1 MCTFLF
7 TKIESIMNYENKK
20 ILWVDDEIDLLRPHV
35 LFLENKGYKV
45 STLTNAE
52 DAIEIVKKEDFDIV
66 LLDEMLHG
74 MDGLTA
80 LAELKDINPGLPIIM
95 VTKSEEE
102 SLMEEAIGSK
112 IDDYLTKPVNPS
124 QILLVCKKILDKKKI
139 SGQII
144 SRDYTSE
151 FNKISARLISPMNW
165 QDWIDIHTKLSEWD
179 VELDA
184 HPDLGL
190 KQILYDQKRDCNAE
204 FGRYFENHYHS
215 WLTGND
221 GPPLSPDV
229 VPNFVL
235 PHVKAGEKT
244 VLLIIDALRLDQWL
258 ILEPLLR
265 SYFKVTRDYYYS
277 IIPTAT
283 PYSRNA
289 IFAGMF
295 PSEIEKRIPELWDD
309 DNEEDDVSR
318 NRFEFELLEAQLNR
332 LEIELKPGLKYAK
345 ILNVQESVEIARK
358 INEYGA
364 VPLSAIVFNF
374 VDILAHSRSSSK
386 VIKEMIPNEAA
397 FRSVTR
403 AWFEHS
409 HLYTALRK
417 LAASGNTVILT
428 SDHGSIRGLHG
439 AKVIGDRETSTSLRY
454 KYGKNIKA
462 NPKDAMIIKNPQ
474 EYKLPARGVNTNYI
488 IAKEDNY
495 FVYPTKYHYYLNYY
509 ADSFQHGGISL
520 EEIVLPLIT
529 LEPK

>member
-1 MCTFLF
+1 MIDE
-7 TKIESIMNYENKK
+7 KQK

-35 LFLENKGYKV
+35 LFLENKGYHVK
-45 STLTNAE
+45 TLTNAE
-52 DAIEIVKKEDFDIV
+52 DAIELVQHEDFDLM

-102 SLMEEAIGSK
+102 ALMEEAIGSK

-151 FNKISARLISPMNW
+151 FNQISTRLMGHMEW
-165 QDWIDIHTKLSEWD
+165 QDWIDIHIKLSEWD

-190 KQILYDQKRDCNAE
+190 KQILYDQKQSCNVE
-204 FGRYFENHYHS
+204 FGRFVEKNYHDWLHYE
-215 WLTGND
+215 G
-221 GPPLSPDV
+221 GPPLSVDV
-229 VPNFVL
+229 VQKYVL
-235 PHVKAGEKT
+235 PHVNQGKNT
-244 VLLIIDALRLDQWL
+244 VLLIIDALRLDQWF

-265 SYFKVTRDYYYS
+265 NYFKINRDYYFS
-277 IIPTAT
+277 ILPTAT

-289 IFAGMF
+289 IFAGLF
-295 PSEIEKRIPELWDD
+295 PSEIEERIPELWQDSK
-309 DNEEDDVSR
+309 EEDDVSL
-318 NRFEFELLEAQLNR
+318 NRFELELLEQQLKR
-332 LEIELKPGLKYAK
+332 LKIELKPGPKYAK
-345 ILNVQESVEIARK
+345 VLDIQESAELARK
-358 INEYGA
+358 INEYSSA
-364 VPLSAIVFNF
+364 PLSALVFNF

-397 FRSVTR
+397 FRSTTR
-403 AWFEHS
+403 SWFEHS
-409 HLYTALRK
+409 HLFEAMRAL
-417 LAASGNTVILT
+417 SENGNTIIVT
-428 SDHGSIRGLHG
+428 TDHGSIRGLHG

-454 KYGKNIKA
+454 KYGKNIKVS
-462 NPKDAMIIKNPQ
+462 PKDAMIINNPRD
-474 EYKLPARGVNTNYI
+474 YKLPARGVNTNYI
-488 IAKEDNY
+488 FAKEDNY
-495 FVYPTKYHYYLNYY
+495 FVYPTNYHYFLNYY

-520 EEIVLPLIT
+520 EEMILPIIT

>member
-1 MCTFLF
+1 
-7 TKIESIMNYENKK
+7 MNDEKQK

-35 LFLENKGYKV
+35 LFLENKGYYV
-45 STLTNAE
+45 QTLTNAE
-52 DAIEIVKKEDFDIV
+52 DAIELVQHEDFDLV

-102 SLMEEAIGSK
+102 TLMEEAIGSK

-151 FNKISARLISPMNW
+151 FNKISTRLMGHMEW
-165 QDWIDIHTKLSEWD
+165 QDWIDIHVKLSEWD

-204 FGRYFENHYHS
+204 FGRFVEKNYHDWLHYE
-215 WLTGND
+215 G
-221 GPPLSPDV
+221 GPPLSVDIV
-229 VPNFVL
+229 ERYVL
-235 PHVKAGEKT
+235 PHVNQGKKT

-265 SYFKVTRDYYYS
+265 NYFKINRDYYYS
-277 IIPTAT
+277 ILPTAT
-283 PYSRNA
+283 PYARNA
-289 IFAGMF
+289 IFAGLF
-295 PSEIEKRIPELWDD
+295 PSEIEERIPELWQDSK
-309 DNEEDDVSR
+309 EEDDVSL
-318 NRFEFELLEAQLNR
+318 NRFELELLEQQLKR
-332 LEIELKPGLKYAK
+332 LKIELKPGPKYAK
-345 ILNVQESVEIARK
+345 VLDIQESAELSRK
-358 INEYGA
+358 INEYSSA
-364 VPLSAIVFNF
+364 PLSALVFNF

-397 FRSVTR
+397 FRSTTKS
-403 AWFEHS
+403 WFEHS
-409 HLYTALRK
+409 HLFKAMRS
-417 LAASGNTVILT
+417 LAENGNTIVVT
-428 SDHGSIRGLHG
+428 TDHGSIRGQHG

-454 KYGKNIKA
+454 KYGKNIKVS
-462 NPKDAMIIKNPQ
+462 PKDAMIIDNPR

-488 IAKEDNY
+488 FAKEDNY
-495 FVYPTKYHYYLNYY
+495 FVYPTNYHYFLNYY

-520 EEIVLPLIT
+520 EEMVLPLVT

>member
-1 MCTFLF
+1 MTD
-7 TKIESIMNYENKK
+7 EPKK

-35 LFLENKGYKV
+35 LFLENKGYNV
-45 STLTNAE
+45 VTLTNAE
-52 DAIEIVKKEDFDIV
+52 DAIDIVKKEDFDIL

-144 SRDYTSE
+144 SRDYISE
-151 FNKISARLISPMNW
+151 FNKISAQLMGPIDW
-165 QDWIDIHTKLSEWD
+165 QDWIDIHIKLSEWD

-190 KQILYDQKRDCNAE
+190 RHILYEQKHDCNAE
-204 FGRYFENHYHS
+204 FGRYFERSYLS
-215 WLTGND
+215 WLHDSN
-221 GPPLSPDV
+221 GPPLSPDIV
-229 VPNFVL
+229 QKFVL
-235 PHVKAGEKT
+235 PHVHAGKNT
-244 VLLIIDALRLDQWL
+244 VLLIIDALRFDQWL

-265 SYFKVTRDYYYS
+265 NYYKITRDYYYS

-295 PSEIEKRIPELWDD
+295 PSEIEKNIPELWYD

-318 NRFEFELLEAQLNR
+318 NRYELELLQAQLAR
-332 LEIELKPGLKYAK
+332 LNIDLKPSPKYAK
-345 ILNVQESVEIARK
+345 ILNVQESADVTSK
-358 INEYGA
+358 INEYSSI
-364 VPLSAIVFNF
+364 PLSAIVFNF

-386 VIKEMIPNEAA
+386 VLKEMIPNEAA
-397 FRSVTR
+397 FRSITR

-409 HLYTALRK
+409 HLFQTLRK
-417 LAASGNTVILT
+417 LSENGNTVIVT

-462 NPKDAMIIKNPQ
+462 DPKDAMIINNPSD
-474 EYKLPARGVNTNYI
+474 YKLPVRGVNTNYI
-488 IAKEDNY
+488 IAKEDYY
-495 FVYPTKYHYYLNYY
+495 FVYPTRYHYYLNYY

-520 EEIVLPLIT
+520 EEIILPLIT
-529 LEPK
+529 LEAK

>member
-1 MCTFLF
+1 
-7 TKIESIMNYENKK
+7 MNNEKKK

-35 LFLENKGYKV
+35 LFLENKGYTVK
-45 STLTNAE
+45 TLTNAE

-74 MDGLTA
+74 MDGLSA
-80 LAELKDINPGLPIIM
+80 LAELKDIHPGLPIIM

-124 QILLVCKKILDKKKI
+124 QILLVCKKILDKAKI

-144 SRDYTSE
+144 SRDYTTE
-151 FNKISARLISPMNW
+151 FRNISAQIMSPLNW
-165 QDWIDIHTKLSEWD
+165 RDWIDIHAKLSQWD
-179 VELDA
+179 VELDS
-184 HPDLGL
+184 HQDLGL
-190 KQILYDQKRDCNAE
+190 KQILYEQKRDCNAE
-204 FGRYFENHYHS
+204 FGRYFERNYLN
-215 WLTGND
+215 WLRGND
-221 GPPLSPDV
+221 GPSLSPDV
-229 VPNFVL
+229 VPRFVL
-235 PHVKAGEKT
+235 PHVHSGKNT

-258 ILEPLLR
+258 TLEPLLR
-265 SYFKVTRDYYYS
+265 SYFKISRDYYYS

-295 PSEIEKRIPELWDD
+295 PSEIEKQIPELWDEGS
-309 DNEEDDVSR
+309 EEDDISR
-318 NRFEFELLEAQLNR
+318 NRFELELLEAQLKR
-332 LEIELKPGLKYAK
+332 LKVDIKPGPKYAK
-345 ILNVQESVEIARK
+345 ILNVQESAEIARK

-364 VPLSAIVFNF
+364 APLSAIVFNF

-409 HLYTALRK
+409 HIFQALRK
-417 LAASGNTVILT
+417 LADGGNTIIVT

-439 AKVIGDRETSTSLRY
+439 TKVIGDRETSTSLRY
-454 KYGKNIKA
+454 KYGKNIKV
-462 NPKDAMIIKNPQ
+462 NPKDAMIIDNPND
-474 EYKLPARGVNTNYI
+474 YKLPARGVNTNYI
-488 IAKEDNY
+488 IAKEDYY
-495 FVYPTKYHYYLNYY
+495 FVYPTNYHYYLNYY

-520 EEIVLPLIT
+520 EEIILPLIT